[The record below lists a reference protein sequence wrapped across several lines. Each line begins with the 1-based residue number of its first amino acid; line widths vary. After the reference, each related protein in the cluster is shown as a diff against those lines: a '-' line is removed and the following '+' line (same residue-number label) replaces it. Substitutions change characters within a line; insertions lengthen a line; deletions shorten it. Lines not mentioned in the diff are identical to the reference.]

1 MRMESKRTYKPLN
14 LFTNQSDDL
23 KKLISE
29 YPDYQIVMLVDTD
42 VVFDDD
48 YTSWYAPHITFY
60 VGEILDC
67 EQSVNDLKVYTD
79 RDDFEEDVRYM
90 LECDDSIP
98 EDISDDAFDKLV
110 ETEMQKYASYWKPV
124 IIIHGTV

>member
-1 MRMESKRTYKPLN
+1 MESKRTYKPLN

-23 KKLISE
+23 RKLISE

-42 VVFDDD
+42 VVLDDD
-48 YTSWYAPHITFY
+48 YTSWYAPYIKFY

-79 RDDFEEDVRYM
+79 RDDFEEDVQYM

-98 EDISDDAFDKLV
+98 EDISDDDFDKLV
-110 ETEMQKYASYWKPV
+110 KTEMQKYASYWKPV